1 MNNINANDI
10 SVMVDNQ
17 VNENQNIIR
26 KISFK
31 KETLRNLVTVASREY
46 FDTKM
51 KQDEMLSEMLDI
63 IINNYYHSWKTDH
76 I

>member
-10 SVMVDNQ
+10 SVIVDSQ
-17 VNENQNIIR
+17 VTEKQKIIR

-51 KQDEMLSEMLDI
+51 KQDEMLSEMLDT
-63 IINNYYHSWKTDH
+63 IINDYYDSWK
-76 I
+76 ISKK